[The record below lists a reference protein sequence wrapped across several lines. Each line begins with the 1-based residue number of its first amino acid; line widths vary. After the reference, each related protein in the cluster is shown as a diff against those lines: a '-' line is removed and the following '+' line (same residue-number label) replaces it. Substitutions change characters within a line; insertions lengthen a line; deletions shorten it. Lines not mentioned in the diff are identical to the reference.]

1 MGENHLRDLEAL
13 GQSIWLDYISRGMI
27 QSGELKRLIE
37 EDGVSGVTVNPSIL
51 DKAISSGHEYDGA
64 IRELAA
70 AGQPPAKI
78 YETLAVQDVQ
88 QAADLLRPVYEHV
101 SSRDGRS
108 PYRDGYVSLE
118 VSPYL
123 ANDYEGTVAEARRF
137 WKELDRPNV
146 MIKVPA
152 TLKGL
157 LAIRQLTAEGI
168 NVNITLLFGLERY
181 REVIDAYLLGLEDRL
196 NQRLPVDRI
205 DSVASFFLSRID
217 VLLDP
222 VIAEKE
228 THATNEQASLAAHLH
243 GQVAVASAKV
253 AYQIFLEKF
262 NGVRFQKLATQGAH
276 LQRLLWAST
285 GTKNPKYSD
294 VKYVEPLIGPFT
306 INTLPLETIEAF
318 KDHGKALKTVEQDA
332 EAANWTLDHL
342 KDVQVDLLQATQQLE
357 DEGIQKFSQSYDH
370 LMQVLQ
376 KAGSPAPTES
386 SR

>member
-1 MGENHLRDLEAL
+1 MGDNPLKQLELL

-27 QSGELKRLIE
+27 QSGELQRLIE

-51 DKAISSGHEYDGA
+51 DKAISSGREYDGA
-64 IRELAA
+64 IRDLAA
-70 AGQPPAKI
+70 AGRTPAQI

-88 QAADLLRPVYEHV
+88 KAADLFRPIYERHEN
-101 SSRDGRS
+101 RNGRT

-123 ANDYEGTVAEARRF
+123 AHDSEATMAEARRF
-137 WKELDRPNV
+137 WQELDRPNV

-152 TLKGL
+152 TQEGL

-168 NVNITLLFGLERY
+168 NINITLLFGLERY
-181 REVIDAYLLGLEDRL
+181 RDVIAAYLSGLEDRAR
-196 NQRLPVDRI
+196 QSLPVDRI

-228 THATNEQASLAAHLH
+228 AHSTGEQSAFASRLR
-243 GQVAVASAKV
+243 GQPAVASAKV
-253 AYQIFLEKF
+253 SYQIFLEKF
-262 NGVRFQKLATQGAH
+262 NGVRFQKLAAQGAH

-285 GTKNPKYSD
+285 GTKNPDYSD
-294 VKYVEPLIGPFT
+294 VKYVEPLIGAFT
-306 INTLPLETIEAF
+306 INTLPLETLEAF
-318 KDHGKALKTVEQDA
+318 RDHGKAATTIEHAADDANRTLENLKGIGI
-332 EAANWTLDHL
+332 
-342 KDVQVDLLQATQQLE
+342 DLLQATQQLE

-376 KAGSPAPTES
+376 KIGSQARTES
-386 SR
+386 TH